1 MYTYI
6 FICICIYIYAYFTS
20 LGEVHSSFWGMLLDT
35 FQAPWGWQAQ
45 PFGWAKQA
53 RSHGKSSYIRVRFLR
68 VSFKRGWKRFIYK
81 IYKIRYTRHTRCTR
95 CTMIYKIYKIYK
107 ILNIQDVQ
115 HVQDIARHFW
125 QLRPPQSATL
135 VAHHNREST
144 SRVTSRLLGVD
155 TSRVMSGP
163 CCSKWSC
170 LGVFEG
176 ARRTTYTWIT
186 SITW

>member
-1 MYTYI
+1 MKMWWRLGWKKMDVAMMMTAKLEYNVTPHNVYIYVYNMYILYIYIHTYIYIYTYIYTYSVYVYVYTYICMYTYV
-6 FICICIYIYAYFTS
+6 YFTS

-95 CTMIYKIYKIYK
+95 YTRYTKYTRCTTCTRYCPSF
-107 ILNIQDVQ
+107 L
-115 HVQDIARHFW
+115 
-125 QLRPPQSATL
+125 
-135 VAHHNREST
+135 
-144 SRVTSRLLGVD
+144 
-155 TSRVMSGP
+155 
-163 CCSKWSC
+163 
-170 LGVFEG
+170 
-176 ARRTTYTWIT
+176 TT
-186 SITW
+186 